1 MPLAAVAEE
10 KILCVHGG
18 IGKAL
23 NKVNKYYKLKDLYK
37 LLMKA

>member
-23 NKVNKYYKLKDLYK
+23 NKVEQIL
-37 LLMKA
+37 